1 MWETAGGWGP
11 AVAGEPPQGDS
22 LPEEETP
29 PPNQASVFGANRP
42 VRPRQAERP
51 EQRGAPP

>member
-11 AVAGEPPQGDS
+11 AVAGEPPQGES

-29 PPNQASVFGANRP
+29 PHPTELRSLGQYA
-42 VRPRQAERP
+42 
-51 EQRGAPP
+51 RGRLRGQSGGELL